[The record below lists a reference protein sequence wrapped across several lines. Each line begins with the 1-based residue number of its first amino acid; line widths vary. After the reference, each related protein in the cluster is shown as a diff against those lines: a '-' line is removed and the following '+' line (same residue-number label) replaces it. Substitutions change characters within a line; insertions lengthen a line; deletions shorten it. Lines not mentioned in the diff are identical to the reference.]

1 MNFQHPR
8 LNGKTVLATLG
19 VAIAL
24 PLWLANTVAI
34 GQTLTPPAS
43 QSSPQPTN
51 SEATQLFVSSS
62 IGNDTTGNGT
72 QASPYK
78 TITQALRAAEGN
90 TVITIAS
97 GTYSA
102 ESGETFPLSLKPGV
116 TLQGDPANQGRNTI
130 IKGGAMFI
138 SPTFARQNIAVL
150 ATDRSSIT
158 GVTITNPNRRGY
170 GLWVES
176 SSPMIADN
184 TFTGNTH
191 DGISVTGNSAPVIR
205 NNYFSENGANG
216 ITIFNSSR
224 PEVRNNIF
232 VKTGF
237 GINVAQNATPLLV
250 ENRIANNK
258 DGVVVQGKAQPVL
271 RGNTIENNE
280 RDGIVAI
287 SAARPDL
294 GTAGQPGGNIFRN
307 NGRYQINA
315 SAASQIIPAFGN
327 QMVSGRTAGRLDLAG
342 TVAQLAPISPAAATP
357 PTTFSSSSL
366 LRTRLNAA
374 NPPGSS
380 LPQTSSNLSVSSSTT
395 APSSTQQT
403 SIEIPVPPPTSFSQ
417 PNSPQVT
424 PTSPRRTSR
433 RRNSRELPPPPVNTQ
448 TEGLAEITPPP
459 AMPTDSSN
467 LASPRPDE
475 AGVASGNQRSAPQ
488 RGTLPSPSLEA
499 GLLPVP
505 GSEIPIGNTGN
516 ASNADNNNLPS
527 ILISQNNPRQRN
539 SAAGS
544 DNLPRSLPSRTSRAV
559 ALGLRYRV
567 VVNANSPRELRQVRS
582 LVPEAFR
589 TRYNGRVVMQVGA
602 YSDRTEAE
610 EMLQK
615 MTDNGL
621 SATLEEL

>member
-1 MNFQHPR
+1 MNFQHLR
-8 LNGKTVLATLG
+8 LNRKTVLATLG

-24 PLWLANTVAI
+24 PLWFANTAAI
-34 GQTLTPPAS
+34 GQTPLQSPT
-43 QSSPQPTN
+43 QSSAQPID
-51 SEATQLFVSSS
+51 SEAIQLFVNTS

-90 TVITIAS
+90 TVIMLAP

-102 ESGETFPLSLKPGV
+102 ESGETFPLALKSGV
-116 TLQGDPANQGRNTI
+116 TLQGDPASKGRNTI
-130 IKGGAMFI
+130 IKGGAIFI

-150 ATDRSSIT
+150 AADRSSIT
-158 GVTITNPNRRGY
+158 GVTITNPHRRGY

-176 SSPMIADN
+176 SSPVISDN

-191 DGISVTGNSAPVIR
+191 DGISVTGNSAPMIR

-237 GINVAQNATPLLV
+237 GINVAQNAAPLLV
-250 ENRIANNK
+250 ENRIADNK
-258 DGVVVQGKAQPVL
+258 DGVVVQGKAQPIL

-327 QMVSGRTAGRLDLAG
+327 QLARGRTAGRLDLAG
-342 TVAQLAPISPAAATP
+342 TVAQLEPISPASATS
-357 PTTFSSSSL
+357 PTVFSSSSV

-374 NPPGSS
+374 NLPQSS
-380 LPQTSSNLSVSSSTT
+380 LQQTSSNLSVPPATTLQSS
-395 APSSTQQT
+395 PQQT
-403 SIEIPVPPPTSFSQ
+403 SIQIPVPAPASFSQ
-417 PNSPQVT
+417 PNSPPET
-424 PTSPRRTSR
+424 PTPPRRTSR

-448 TEGLAEITPPP
+448 TEGLEITPPP
-459 AMPTDSSN
+459 ATSTESSP
-467 LASPRPDE
+467 LALSRQDE
-475 AGVASGNQRSAPQ
+475 TVVNVTSVQPSSPQ
-488 RGTLPSPSLEA
+488 RGTLPSPSIEA

-505 GSEIPIGNTGN
+505 GSEIPIGNMGN
-516 ASNADNNNLPS
+516 AATSDNSNFPS
-527 ILISQNNPRQRN
+527 ISVSQNNPRQRN
-539 SAAGS
+539 SAAGG
-544 DNLPRSLPSRTSRAV
+544 DNLPRSLPSRSNRAV

-567 VVNANSPRELRQVRS
+567 VVYAESPRELREVRS
-582 LVPEAFR
+582 LVPGAFR
-589 TRYNGRVVMQVGA
+589 TRYNGRLVMQVGA
-602 YSDRTEAE
+602 YSDRAEAE

-615 MTDNGL
+615 MTGNGL
-621 SATLEEL
+621 SATIEEL